1 MNYGAL
7 MQDDTLQIFI
17 RGKILNITQIRK
29 SCWHLWAKLH
39 AVFVMSVFHEPPS
52 KVLTSFVEAPIKN
65 CITVLLVKQENAKC
79 QILINNDFGIFM
91 FDQKN
96 AIFKTMLFLL

>member
-17 RGKILNITQIRK
+17 RGKIVNITQIRK

-79 QILINNDFGIFM
+79 QIF
-91 FDQKN
+91 
-96 AIFKTMLFLL
+96 

>member
-1 MNYGAL
+1 MNYGTL
-7 MQDDTLQIFI
+7 IQDGTLQISHK
-17 RGKILNITQIRK
+17 GKNLEYYSNRK

-39 AVFVMSVFHEPPS
+39 EVFVMSVFHEPPS